1 MDNKKF
7 NDYDG
12 FVEKFKPKLTTDD
25 CYTPQLVYDAV
36 MRWVMKEY
44 RIPDGTMILRPFK
57 PGGDYQAEEYPDGC
71 VVIDNPPFSILA
83 GIMRWYQKR
92 GVRFFL
98 FGPALTIFS
107 TIRPGDGVT
116 AIAGESIT
124 YANGAKVATGF
135 LTNMSPGILMRTA
148 PALTRAIKMA
158 DEASRAGKTKTLPKL
173 EWPPNV
179 ITAAQLNSMRS
190 AEFEVMVG
198 EAVRI
203 SRLDLSDRG
212 IYGGGFLLSDER
224 ARERAEAKAK
234 TEKKEKK
241 AMADAKYELS
251 QREKRIIAQLGPV
264 KGEEDECQ
272 ETVAN

>member
-25 CYTPQLVYDAV
+25 CYTPALVYDAV
-36 MRWVMKEY
+36 LAWVLEEY
-44 RIPDGTMILRPFK
+44 RIPAKTPILRPFR

-83 GIMRWYQKR
+83 SIMRWYQKR
-92 GVRFFL
+92 EVRFFL
-98 FGPALTIFS
+98 FGPALTLFS
-107 TIRPGDGVT
+107 SIRPGDGVT

-124 YANGAKVATGF
+124 YANGANVATGF

-148 PALTRAIKMA
+148 PALTRAIKRA
-158 DEASRAGKTKTLPKL
+158 NEALTAMKTKTLPKL
-173 EWPPNV
+173 EWPTNV
-179 ITAAQLNSMRS
+179 ITAAQLNNIRN

-198 EAVRI
+198 EAVKI

-212 IYGGGFLLSDER
+212 IYGGGFLLSE
-224 ARERAEAKAK
+224 ARAEARAEAEARVKP
-234 TEKKEKK
+234 EKK
-241 AMADAKYELS
+241 DTKYELS
-251 QREKRIIAQLGPV
+251 QREKRLIAQLGPV
-264 KGEEDECQ
+264 KGDED
-272 ETVAN
+272 